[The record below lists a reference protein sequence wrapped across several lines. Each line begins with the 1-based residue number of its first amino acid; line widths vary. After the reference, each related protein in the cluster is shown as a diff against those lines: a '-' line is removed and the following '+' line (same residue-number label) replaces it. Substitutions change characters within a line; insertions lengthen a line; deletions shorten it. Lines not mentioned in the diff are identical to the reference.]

1 MFEMIPALDGP
12 ADNVF
17 DFPDVIDP
25 FSTRAGRPDRT
36 TSREILPEE
45 WLRYRGYV
53 GEILTAL
60 GMNLD
65 TPGTRDTPERLLRA
79 LFDTTS
85 GYEGDPKLAT
95 AFPAEGT
102 RLENGVLGQIIE
114 GPIPFSAL
122 CEHHALP
129 FLGVAHVGYVAD
141 EQIIGISKLTRL
153 VRVFSRRFTVQ
164 ERLGEQ
170 IADTLAALI
179 DPLGVAVRLEATHL
193 CMRMR
198 GVEED
203 SNTITTTWRGAF
215 SDADRRREF
224 LDEARSS
231 TNLAR

>member
-36 TSREILPEE
+36 TSRGILPED
-45 WLRYRGYV
+45 WLRYRGYF

-79 LFDTTS
+79 LFDSTS

-215 SDADRRREF
+215 SDADLRREF

>member
-1 MFEMIPALDGP
+1 MFELTPALDSP

-17 DFPDVIDP
+17 DFPEVIDP
-25 FSTRAGRPDRT
+25 RSTRAGRPDRA
-36 TSREILPEE
+36 TSREILPED

-53 GEILTAL
+53 GEILAAL

-65 TPGTRDTPERLLRA
+65 TPGTRDTPERFLRA
-79 LFDTTS
+79 LFDSTS
-85 GYEGDPKLAT
+85 GYEGDAKLAT

-102 RLENGVLGQIIE
+102 RFENGVLGQIIE

-170 IADTLAALI
+170 IADTLDALI
-179 DPLGVAVRLEATHL
+179 DPLGVAVRLEAKHL

-203 SNTITTTWRGAF
+203 SNTVTTTWRGAF
-215 SDADRRREF
+215 SDVDLRREF
-224 LDEARSS
+224 LDEARSRTS
-231 TNLAR
+231 VAR

>member
-1 MFEMIPALDGP
+1 
-12 ADNVF
+12 
-17 DFPDVIDP
+17 
-25 FSTRAGRPDRT
+25 
-36 TSREILPEE
+36 
-45 WLRYRGYV
+45 
-53 GEILTAL
+53 
-60 GMNLD
+60 MNLD

-79 LFDTTS
+79 LFDSTS